1 MSPIAIVIGFLTGAV
16 LVVLAGVQLARM
28 GDVIAA
34 RTKLGGLWVGSV
46 FLAVATSL
54 PELATDISAIR
65 LGAPDLAAGDLFG
78 SSMANMLILAIVGL
92 LPGTEIFRRA
102 ALDNVLAAALAIAL
116 TAAAAVFV
124 LLRLEYSVLGAGL
137 GSLVLAGGYVAG
149 IRTVFRN
156 SALAREAGGT
166 IESGAVAEDTA
177 TAPSLRRALGVF
189 LGASL
194 VILFAAPLFAA
205 SATELAELT
214 GLGTSLV
221 GTWLV
226 GFATSLPELVTSIA
240 AVRMRAYDLA
250 AGNLFGS
257 NAVNMLMFVPLDL
270 AHRGEPIFAAVSPV
284 HALTALVAI
293 ALMAIGIAALAYR
306 STSRFRVLEPS
317 STLMI
322 LVYAAGILLLFTR
335 R

>member
-1 MSPIAIVIGFLTGAV
+1 
-16 LVVLAGVQLARM
+16 
-28 GDVIAA
+28 
-34 RTKLGGLWVGSV
+34 
-46 FLAVATSL
+46 
-54 PELATDISAIR
+54 
-65 LGAPDLAAGDLFG
+65 
-78 SSMANMLILAIVGL
+78 MLILAIVGL

-102 ALDNVLAAALAIAL
+102 ALDNVLAAALAITL
-116 TAAAAVFV
+116 TAAAAMFV
-124 LLRLEYSVLGAGL
+124 LLRLPYTVLGVGL
-137 GSLVLAGGYVAG
+137 GSLVLAAGYLAG
-149 IRTVFRN
+149 IRAVFRS

-166 IESGAVAEDTA
+166 IESGAAEEET
-177 TAPSLRRALGVF
+177 TNVPSLRRAVAVF

-226 GFATSLPELVTSIA
+226 GFATSLPELVTSVA

-257 NAVNMLMFVPLDL
+257 NAVNMMMFVPLD
-270 AHRGEPIFAAVSPV
+270 AVHSGAPIFAAVSPV

-293 ALMAIGIAALAYR
+293 TLMAIGIAALAYR
-306 STSRFRVLEPS
+306 STARFRVLEPS
-317 STLMI
+317 SALMI

>member
-1 MSPIAIVIGFLTGAV
+1 MSPVAIVLGFLTGAA
-16 LVVLAGVQLARM
+16 LVVLAGVQLAQM

-46 FLAVATSL
+46 FLAIATSL

-102 ALDNVLAAALAIAL
+102 ALDNALAAALAICL
-116 TAAAAVFV
+116 TAAAASFV
-124 LLRLEYSVLGAGL
+124 LLRLPYTIFGVGL
-137 GSLVLAGGYVAG
+137 GSLVLAGGYLAG
-149 IRTVFRN
+149 IRAVFRS

-166 IESGAVAEDTA
+166 IESGAAEAET
-177 TAPSLRRALGVF
+177 THAPSLRRASLVF
-189 LGASL
+189 VIASL
-194 VILFAAPLFAA
+194 IILFAAPLFAS
-205 SATELAELT
+205 SATALAELT

-226 GFATSLPELVTSIA
+226 GFATSLPELVTSVA

-257 NAVNMLMFVPLDL
+257 NAVNMMMFVPLDL
-270 AHRGEPIFAAVSPV
+270 VHRGEPIFAAVSPV

-306 STSRFRVLEPS
+306 STARLRVLEPS
-317 STLMI
+317 SALMI
-322 LVYAAGILLLFTR
+322 VVYAAGILLLFTR